1 MSGTASTAT
10 ASKTPQTFTKKKIT
24 ITFSIPTGAIGP
36 NSDAD
41 TVVLEGHRCMVN
53 VTNAGMV
60 EGSQASVRIEGMTL
74 AMMNRLTMVQALN
87 TVDNPFNEHYNVSVI
102 TIQAGDDVSGMA
114 TVFIGTVAEAFVDF
128 TASPNVAFQVMAWS
142 TLELKIKQAIPAT
155 YKGTV
160 SAATI
165 LSDLA
170 AKNEYTFINHGVT
183 KSLTNYYGWGSLD
196 KQIKDVMTA
205 INGFYHIDT
214 VNKTISAWQS
224 QSASTTAT
232 DTIKINKRTGLVG
245 YPQYNQLGVTLT
257 TVFNP
262 QIQYQVPVYVESEYL
277 PEGWVNNQA
286 GQYPA
291 TFPTTGYWSPY
302 LVQHDISSELP
313 GGPWFT
319 HIEAQRTELPKT
331 QVTPTS

>member
-1 MSGTASTAT
+1 
-10 ASKTPQTFTKKKIT
+10 
-24 ITFSIPTGAIGP
+24 
-36 NSDAD
+36 
-41 TVVLEGHRCMVN
+41 MVN

-87 TVDNPFNEHYNVSVI
+87 TVDNPFFEHYNVSEI

-128 TASPNVAFQVMAWS
+128 SASPNVAFQVLSYS
-142 TLELKIKQAIPAT
+142 TLSLKIKQAIPT
-155 YKGTV
+155 SYKGTV

-196 KQIKDVMTA
+196 KQINDVITA
-205 INGFYHIDT
+205 IKAYSHIDT

-224 QSASTTAT
+224 QETSSTST
-232 DTIKINKRTGLVG
+232 
-245 YPQYNQLGVTLT
+245 
-257 TVFNP
+257 NP
-262 QIQYQVPVYVESEYL
+262 PNTPNTCLLY
-277 PEGWVNNQA
+277 
-286 GQYPA
+286 
-291 TFPTTGYWSPY
+291 TSPSPR
-302 LVQHDISSELP
+302 DS
-313 GGPWFT
+313 
-319 HIEAQRTELPKT
+319 
-331 QVTPTS
+331 